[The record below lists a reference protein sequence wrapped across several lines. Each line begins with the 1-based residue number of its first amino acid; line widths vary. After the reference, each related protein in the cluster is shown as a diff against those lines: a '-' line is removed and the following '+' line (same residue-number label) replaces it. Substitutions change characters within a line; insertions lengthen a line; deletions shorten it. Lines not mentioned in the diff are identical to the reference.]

1 MIGVYDGDGDEDD
14 GDFERLPTRWTEGAG
29 ESSSFAMVVEEA
41 RGMHFVIS
49 TVR

>member
-1 MIGVYDGDGDEDD
+1 MTDVCDGDGDEDD
-14 GDFERLPTRWTEGAG
+14 GAFVRLPTRWTEGAG

-41 RGMHFVIS
+41 RGMHVVIS